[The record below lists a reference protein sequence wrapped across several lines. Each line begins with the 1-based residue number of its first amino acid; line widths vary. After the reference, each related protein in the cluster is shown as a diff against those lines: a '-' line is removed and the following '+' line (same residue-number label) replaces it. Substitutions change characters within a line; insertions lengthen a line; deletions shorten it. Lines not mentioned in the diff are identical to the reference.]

1 MELHLEKRCISA
13 YVENQIGVLAK
24 ISGLFAGKNYNLDT
38 LTVGETEDPTM
49 SRMTIEL
56 TCDDLTYEQIIKQLN
71 RSVEVIK
78 VIDFT
83 DMPITKKEL
92 LFIKINS
99 CKEADKQEIFRI
111 AETFNLEV
119 IDYNRKSVLV
129 QCVKTVSKN
138 NDMIALF
145 KDMFVNRIEVVR
157 GGSVAIE
164 AGSDFALRASQGQSL
179 AFSSYLLVPA
189 TLTVFGRGPRPSKVT
204 ALV

>member
-1 MELHLEKRCISA
+1 M
-13 YVENQIGVLAK
+13 AK

-99 CKEADKQEIFRI
+99 CKESDKQEIIRI
-111 AETFNLEV
+111 AETFDLKV

-164 AGSDFALRASQGQSL
+164 AL
-179 AFSSYLLVPA
+179 ATPD
-189 TLTVFGRGPRPSKVT
+189 R
-204 ALV
+204 